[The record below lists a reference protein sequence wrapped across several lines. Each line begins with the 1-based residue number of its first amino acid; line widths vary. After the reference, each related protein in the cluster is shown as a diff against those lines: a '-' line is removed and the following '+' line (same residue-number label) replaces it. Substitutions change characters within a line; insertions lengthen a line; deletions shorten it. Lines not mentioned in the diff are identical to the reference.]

1 MAEEA
6 EDIIGEDG
14 ADAPEDG
21 GSKRKKL
28 ILFIVLPLLL
38 LIGVGVA
45 RHVPTEQ
52 GQNAQGE
59 AVVDFRKHRVR
70 DLAELQAEEPAA
82 RP

>member
-28 ILFIVLPLLL
+28 ILFIVQTVKN
-38 LIGVGVA
+38 INIVF
-45 RHVPTEQ
+45 
-52 GQNAQGE
+52 NN
-59 AVVDFRKHRVR
+59 
-70 DLAELQAEEPAA
+70 
-82 RP
+82 